1 MTATGRFITGA
12 KRYPGRNVS
21 TVESYRAGFMLPGVF
36 VIVHDIVER
45 AKDDRDGDDREQQCL
60 PSNEAISVTL

>member
-1 MTATGRFITGA
+1 
-12 KRYPGRNVS
+12 
-21 TVESYRAGFMLPGVF
+21 MLPGVF

-60 PSNEAISVTL
+60 PWGGPGSAKRINRCVVRRTEFSVATAYLTHQRPISTMRR